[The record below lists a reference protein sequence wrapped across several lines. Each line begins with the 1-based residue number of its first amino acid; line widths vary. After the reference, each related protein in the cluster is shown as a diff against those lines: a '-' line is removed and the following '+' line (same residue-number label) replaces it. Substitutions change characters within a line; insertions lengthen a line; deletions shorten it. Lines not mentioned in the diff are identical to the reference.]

1 MAPHSKFLELLEGNR
16 QYLTEAKFVKG
27 SEGSQLPP
35 SGDEEEPETP
45 EEEPTPSG
53 EELPNAGGENS
64 EEQDQ
69 NDPASVKR
77 WDGRELV
84 VLEIAKKLYDVLEKD
99 MDKKKEIQR
108 LWDSGKYGN
117 VYNQLAQLDIINPV

>member
-35 SGDEEEPETP
+35 SGEEEEPETP

-53 EELPNAGGENS
+53 EELPDDGGQEGQ
-64 EEQDQ
+64 EGQEGQLPATAFTDKEQDILNVALQ
-69 NDPASVKR
+69 LYRANPDNPIEYKNDFSNM
-77 WDGRELV
+77 
-84 VLEIAKKLYDVLEKD
+84 YD
-99 MDKKKEIQR
+99 Q
-108 LWDSGKYGN
+108 GKYE
-117 VYNQLAQLDIINPV
+117 QLLGRLIAVADEISD